1 MDLSR
6 AVARRRDLLLRDRE
20 RLDSELPDGVFRLDL
35 AEDFGINART
45 RVGMLA

>member
-1 MDLSR
+1 VSR

-45 RVGMLA
+45 RVGNEMLA